1 MSPYSQLKYQ
11 LFGQKNNYQTTPYTY
26 FRPLMKNER
35 LLLLILAAAMFT
47 HIMDFMIMMPL
58 SPSLMSIFDINAQ
71 EFSLLVSSYTITA
84 GVTGFLAAFRIDRY
98 DRKSMMLV
106 MYLGFTL
113 GTLACAI
120 APSYFFL
127 LMARSV
133 AGAFGGVL
141 GALIL
146 SIVSDAIPLERRAS
160 ALGIVMASFSVASVF
175 GVPFGLFLASK
186 FSWHAPFLFLGML
199 AALIF
204 VLMFW
209 FIPPL
214 RAHLDTGNGIKKPME
229 ILKNI
234 FGQRSTRLGLTFAAV
249 LTLGHFTIVP
259 FIAAYMVGNV
269 GFSNDELAY
278 IYLVG
283 GALTIFFSPWVG
295 KMADKHGRLK
305 IFTIFGSLV
314 IIPIVIITNMPP
326 TPLWAALIV
335 AGIFFIFSNGR
346 MVPSTTMETAIISPE
361 SRGSYMSIRSSVQ
374 QLTSGLASFVAGTI
388 ISEKA
393 SVFGP
398 DAKALVNYGYVGLI
412 AVFFSLVSL
421 WLARKLQVAQGA

>member
-1 MSPYSQLKYQ
+1 
-11 LFGQKNNYQTTPYTY
+11 
-26 FRPLMKNER
+26 MKNER
-35 LLLLILAAAMFT
+35 ILLFILAAAMFT

-71 EFSLLVSSYTITA
+71 QFSLLVSSYTFTA
-84 GVTGFLAAFRIDRY
+84 GITGFLAAFRIDRY

-106 MYLGFTL
+106 MYFGFTL
-113 GTLACAI
+113 GTIACAF
-120 APSYFFL
+120 APTYMFL
-127 LMARSV
+127 LIARSL

-146 SIVSDAIPLERRAS
+146 SIVSDVVPLERRAS
-160 ALGIVMASFSVASVF
+160 GLGIVMASFSVASVF

-186 FSWHAPFLFLGML
+186 FSWHAPFLFLGIL
-199 AALIF
+199 AVVIF
-204 VLMFW
+204 GLMFA

-214 RAHLDTGNGIKKPME
+214 RSHLNGTHKKPME
-229 ILKNI
+229 ILTRI
-234 FGQRSTRLGLTFAAV
+234 FGQRSSLLGLTFVSV

-269 GFSNDELAY
+269 GFSNDDLSY

-314 IIPIVIITNMPP
+314 ILPILFITNMPP
-326 TPLWAALIV
+326 MPLWSALVV

-374 QLTSGLASFVAGTI
+374 QLTSGLASFLAGTI

-393 SVFGP
+393 SVFSP
-398 DAKALVNYGYVGLI
+398 EAKALVNYGYVGLI

-421 WLARKLQVAQGA
+421 WLARKLQVAEGA